1 VVFGLGIA
9 TVLTLVLT
17 PALLALR
24 VWTRAGAYRL
34 GAGISALALGSD
46 SRPAR
51 DLALARAA
59 RRVKAPEILWGTD
72 LPAFSGPE
80 RRAAPLVLG
89 PPVAA
94 SAPETMTGISDV
106 PAAETADDAE
116 LPPMTRPNTALLDRA
131 RRLATTREADGA
143 EAEEAEAGSAQEAGG
158 PPLRAAE

>member
-1 VVFGLGIA
+1 
-9 TVLTLVLT
+9 
-17 PALLALR
+17 
-24 VWTRAGAYRL
+24 
-34 GAGISALALGSD
+34 
-46 SRPAR
+46 
-51 DLALARAA
+51 
-59 RRVKAPEILWGTD
+59 VKAPEILWGAE
-72 LPAFSGPE
+72 LPALSGPL

-94 SAPETMTGISDV
+94 SAPRSTTGISGV
-106 PAAETADDAE
+106 PSGEAAGETAAETAAGTAGETAAATAAETADDAE